1 MNYKEA
7 LAKKIADIV
16 NLSANEIEEYIE
28 IPPNSELGDYAFPC
42 FRLAK
47 ELKKAPPVIASEI
60 KEKMVLD
67 DVVNKIDV
75 V

>member
-28 IPPNSELGDYAFPC
+28 IPPNSELGDYAFP
-42 FRLAK
+42 
-47 ELKKAPPVIASEI
+47 
-60 KEKMVLD
+60 
-67 DVVNKIDV
+67 
-75 V
+75 